1 MAEALITGRSRR
13 LGRALARGLAG
24 AGWSLVLDARGADAL
39 RATRPEIDDADP
51 SLVDLA
57 FERRR
62 QARAERAGARLGG
75 LGLDDRAREL
85 AAALDDDGYLASC
98 ERLGP
103 GRWEVVEHNCA
114 ILDVARQFGTELS
127 FLRETVPDAEVVR
140 TAHMTAGCP
149 RLCLLDHR
157 AHLARGPPWRHRWR
171 APGQAGSG

>member
-1 MAEALITGRSRR
+1 M
-13 LGRALARGLAG
+13 
-24 AGWSLVLDARGADAL
+24 LDARGADAL

-114 ILDVARQFGTELS
+114 SSTWRGSWDGVYDGTVDS
-127 FLRETVPDAEVVR
+127 P
-140 TAHMTAGCP
+140 
-149 RLCLLDHR
+149 
-157 AHLARGPPWRHRWR
+157 
-171 APGQAGSG
+171 